1 MVYTPRVTFTKAL
14 RFCVWLA
21 LLLIAGVVVDAA
33 VCLDCPSEPLS
44 AGGEDHEGESSVE
57 NGCSLCLC
65 RVVDDSLAV
74 DSVGLWSTTASSF
87 SSSSYGLLLPSS
99 LEHPPQ
105 QATFLTAA

>member
-1 MVYTPRVTFTKAL
+1 MVYTPSVTFTKAL

-21 LLLIAGVVVDAA
+21 LLLIASVVVDAA

-44 AGGEDHEGESSVE
+44 AGVDHEGESSLE

-74 DSVGLWSTTASSF
+74 DSVGLWSTTGSSF

-105 QATFLTAA
+105 QATLQTAA